1 MEGNQTQQRGKL
13 LRTLFL
19 SMLKT
24 GAFTFGGG
32 YAMIALLRSEFCEKK
47 KWIGSEEFMD
57 LVAIAE
63 STPGPIAIN
72 SATYIGYRVAGFAGA
87 LVATVGMVLPSLTII
102 WLISLFFDAFL
113 KLEIVANAFRGI
125 RVCVVFL
132 ILSAGWKMLKE
143 IPKNALSISVFG
155 VTTACLIAFTLFS
168 VNFSTIFYILLAGFV
183 GVLCYLIRGRGK
195 EAGKK

>member
-1 MEGNQTQQRGKL
+1 MAEHKNTERGKL
-13 LRTLFL
+13 LRTLFF

-47 KWIGSEEFMD
+47 QWIGSEEFMD

-72 SATYIGYRVAGFAGA
+72 SATYIGYRMAGFIGA

-132 ILSAGWKMLKE
+132 ILNAGWKMLKE
-143 IPKNALSISVFG
+143 IPKNALSMSVFG
-155 VTTACLIAFTLFS
+155 VTVVLLIAFTLFS
-168 VNFSTIFYILLAGFV
+168 VSFSTIFYILLAGLV
-183 GVLCYLIRGRGK
+183 GVLCYFIRGRGK
-195 EAGKK
+195 EAGK